1 MKISLKGFGEN
12 AATFKFTGVVSQG
25 QPVTMA
31 DNFTVKPCEKGDN
44 IIGTALNAKG
54 EYSSVQLTGYAEFGY
69 SGTAPE
75 VGMCTLSGDGKGNVC
90 VSDTGRQFIV
100 TNVDTD
106 NSRVGIIL

>member
-1 MKISLKGFGEN
+1 MKISLNGFGEN

-31 DNFTVKPCEKGDN
+31 DNFTVRLCENGDS
-44 IIGTALNAKG
+44 IIGTVLNAKG
-54 EYSSVQLTGYAEFGY
+54 EYASIQLAGYTQFGY

-75 VGMCTLSGDGKGNVC
+75 VGMCTLCGDGNGNVC

-100 TNVDTD
+100 TDVDTD
-106 NSRVGIIL
+106 NCKVGIIL